1 MEKTNFEDTLD
12 KISRYLKT
20 KNLDYFDI
28 RLENSKSN
36 RIALENKI
44 VKEININEI
53 TGIGIRVINN
63 GHLGFCS
70 SNNINNYKQI
80 IDDCIK
86 ASSKTSK
93 KIKFENWES
102 NNKIVKDK
110 YKTFEEID
118 LEKKVK
124 ELKKINDKTLK
135 TKTNYKILQSN
146 INYLEKTRQKY
157 FVNPDSFIF
166 QNDPHIIFYSSITG
180 KIGKTLENYMER
192 FGETGGLEKLDFRK
206 LEKLT
211 KKNLNNVSEML
222 KAKPCPAK
230 TTDIILTPNLVD
242 LLAHEAIGH
251 ASEADAVINASSVLK
266 LGQVLTEN
274 KEITIIDDPTLKE
287 FGYYAYDDEGTKA
300 RAKTIV
306 KKGIVNDY
314 LLDIESASAL
324 KMKPNGNSRA
334 DGFSHKPIVRMSN
347 TYFKEGK
354 EKLPAV
360 LSDFSGYLLDGFA
373 GGQVDPS
380 VGTFMFGI
388 KKAYQYKNGK
398 IIGTFKQASISGNI
412 LDYLKNVSAVTN
424 KIGEFGFG
432 FCGKENQTAFVS
444 GSGPYLKIDNAIL
457 GGTKHE

>member
-12 KISRYLKT
+12 KISRYLQT
-20 KNLDYFDI
+20 KNLDYYDI

-53 TGIGIRVINN
+53 TGIGIRVINK

-110 YKTFEEID
+110 YKNFEEID

-211 KKNLNNVSEML
+211 QKNINNVSEML
-222 KAKPCPAK
+222 KAKPCPATK
-230 TTDIILTPNLVD
+230 ADIILTPNLVD

-251 ASEADAVINASSVLK
+251 ASEADAVVNASSVLK

-354 EKLPAV
+354 EKLDGV
-360 LSDFSGYLLDGFA
+360 LKDFSGYLLDGFA

-398 IIGTFKQASISGNI
+398 NIGTFKQASISGNI

-444 GSGPYLKIDNAIL
+444 GSGPHLKIDNAIL

>member
-12 KISRYLKT
+12 KISRYLQT
-20 KNLDYFDI
+20 KNLDYYDI

-53 TGIGIRVINN
+53 TGIGIRVINK

-110 YKTFEEID
+110 YKNFEEID

-157 FVNPDSFIF
+157 FVNPDCFIF
-166 QNDPHIIFYSSITG
+166 QNDPHVIFYSSITG

-192 FGETGGLEKLDFRK
+192 FGKTGGLEKLDFRK

-211 KKNLNNVSEML
+211 EKNINNVSEML
-222 KAKPCPAK
+222 KAKSCPATK
-230 TTDIILTPNLVD
+230 ADIILTSNLVD

-354 EKLPAV
+354 EKLDGV
-360 LSDFSGYLLDGFA
+360 LKDFSGYLLDGFA

-380 VGTFMFGI
+380 VGIFMFGI

-398 IIGTFKQASISGNI
+398 VVGTFKQASISGNI
-412 LDYLKNVSAVTN
+412 LDYLKNVSAVTD

-432 FCGKENQTAFVS
+432 FCGKDGQTAFVS
-444 GSGPYLKIDNAIL
+444 GSGPHLKIDKAVL